1 MIALVHLNCKI
12 LSHSSFCGWNWI
24 YIYTLID
31 YIILR
36 NDLWYAM
43 EEEGGGVSP
52 RPTTP
57 QRIMGIM

>member
-1 MIALVHLNCKI
+1 MIAFVHLNCKI
-12 LSHSSFCGWNWI
+12 LSHSSFCGCKWI

-43 EEEGGGVSP
+43 EEEGVFP
-52 RPTTP
+52 RQTTP